1 MLFESDTIYLIA
13 NATFGITAGYIN
25 SIVMMYGPKMLESKV
40 DQGRAASI
48 LVFFLVLGL
57 AVGSISSSY
66 VVKLLWK
73 NK

>member
-13 NATFGITAGYIN
+13 NVTFGITAGYIN

-48 LVFFLVLGL
+48 SVFFLVLGL
-57 AVGSISSSY
+57 AVGSILSSY
-66 VVKLLWK
+66 IVKLL
-73 NK
+73 